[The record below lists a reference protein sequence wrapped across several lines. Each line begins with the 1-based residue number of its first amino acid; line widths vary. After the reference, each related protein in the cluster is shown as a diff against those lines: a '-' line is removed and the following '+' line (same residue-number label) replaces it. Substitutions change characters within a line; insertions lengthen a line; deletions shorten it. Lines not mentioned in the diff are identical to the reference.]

1 MKPEMERVKSD
12 VETMQK
18 AMGLAPAMGREW
30 LRWVRRDNW
39 LNLWWGLPGVILIA
53 SSFLPAGSTERFFGL
68 ALVQWTGILA
78 AVSMLTI
85 LVFSIRKMT
94 ADDGRPQSLVREYK
108 RFLGIDARGK
118 WTSLALALG
127 FLLYF
132 AWARHFQIRLE
143 AFWSGLF
150 ILAGSTFLVLAVV
163 SRLWSSLGWAIPLL
177 GYGLYAMLPMGN
189 GKISG
194 LPLGIMFIAIALC
207 CSLIQAWQIR
217 RLERQDESN

>member
-1 MKPEMERVKSD
+1 
-12 VETMQK
+12 
-18 AMGLAPAMGREW
+18 
-30 LRWVRRDNW
+30 
-39 LNLWWGLPGVILIA
+39 
-53 SSFLPAGSTERFFGL
+53 
-68 ALVQWTGILA
+68 
-78 AVSMLTI
+78 MLTI

>member
-1 MKPEMERVKSD
+1 
-12 VETMQK
+12 
-18 AMGLAPAMGREW
+18 
-30 LRWVRRDNW
+30 
-39 LNLWWGLPGVILIA
+39 
-53 SSFLPAGSTERFFGL
+53 
-68 ALVQWTGILA
+68 
-78 AVSMLTI
+78 
-85 LVFSIRKMT
+85 
-94 ADDGRPQSLVREYK
+94 
-108 RFLGIDARGK
+108 
-118 WTSLALALG
+118 
-127 FLLYF
+127 
-132 AWARHFQIRLE
+132 LE